1 MASPS
6 SSSSSRS
13 GKSNSPRSGGRP
25 SGKSGPAKG
34 GAKGGSRGGSSASSG
49 GRGSARPSSRSASDG
64 SGRSSSAGKPS
75 RNGTGDSRSSS
86 SRSPG
91 GSGSS
96 SRSGTGSRSG
106 SSPRSGAPSRS
117 GSGSNSRSGS
127 PDRTGSGRPSR
138 PSSGSDRPRSGSA
151 PSGRARS
158 GGDDRATRRSTTED
172 GWAEGPA
179 LETPRTWGG
188 VARRGAGAAT
198 GRRVVGASRAWRDA
212 VEAATPQ
219 RRPDAARRAAPGA
232 IPDEA
237 TDAKRRAANDAR
249 TPEDEA
255 VITQVR
261 DEATAAVTRGSSR
274 RRDPAP
280 IDLAGEVREQLSRAV
295 GTARTERVERRL
307 AEAAEHFE
315 AERFA
320 DAARI
325 LKKLVDEAPTV
336 AAVHELY
343 GLTLYRQEK
352 WKPAA
357 RELEAFRLLSNSTD
371 QHPVLADCYRAMRQW
386 AQVGELW
393 DELRAAS
400 PSADLVTEGRI
411 VMAGSLADRDDLS
424 GAIALLE
431 QGFTFPKRPM
441 PHHLRRAYVL
451 ADLYERSGDLPK
463 ARTMFGRIE
472 NVEPEFADVRRRAR
486 ALR

>member
-6 SSSSSRS
+6 SSGSSRS
-13 GKSNSPRSGGRP
+13 GKSNGPRGTGRP
-25 SGKSGPAKG
+25 AGKSGPPKG
-34 GAKGGSRGGSSASSG
+34 NSKGGSKGGSASGSA
-49 GRGSARPSSRSASDG
+49 GRSSARPSTRSNTEG
-64 SGRSSSAGKPS
+64 SGRSSSAEKPS
-75 RNGTGDSRSSS
+75 RGA
-86 SRSPG
+86 
-91 GSGSS
+91 SG
-96 SRSGTGSRSG
+96 GSRSG
-106 SSPRSGAPSRS
+106 SSDRSG
-117 GSGSNSRSGS
+117 
-127 PDRTGSGRPSR
+127 TGRPSR
-138 PSSGSDRPRSGSA
+138 PSGSSDRPRSGNA
-151 PSGRARS
+151 PSPRARS
-158 GGDDRATRRSTTED
+158 GGDDRATRRSNTED
-172 GWAEGPA
+172 GWADGPA

-219 RRPDAARRAAPGA
+219 RRPDSARRAAPGS

-237 TDAKRRAANDAR
+237 TDAERRAANDAR
-249 TPEDEA
+249 TSEDDA
-255 VITQVR
+255 IITEVR
-261 DEATAAVTRGSSR
+261 DEAAAAVSRGGSR

-295 GTARTERVERRL
+295 GTARTERVEKRL

-315 AERFA
+315 AERFG

-325 LKKLVDEAPTV
+325 LKKSVDEAPTV

-386 AQVGELW
+386 KQVGELW

-400 PSADLVTEGRI
+400 PSAELVTEGRI
-411 VMAGSLADRDDLS
+411 VMAGSLADRDDLA
-424 GAIALLE
+424 GAILLLE
-431 QGFTFPKRPM
+431 QSFNFPKRPM

-463 ARTMFGRIE
+463 ARTMFGRVE
-472 NVEPEFADVRRRAR
+472 NVDPDFADVRLRVR

>member
-1 MASPS
+1 MAS
-6 SSSSSRS
+6 SSSSNSSRS
-13 GKSNSPRSGGRP
+13 GKSNGPRSGGRAEGRP
-25 SGKSGPAKG
+25 AGKGRSGTGGGKGSARGAGKG
-34 GAKGGSRGGSSASSG
+34 GPKGASSG
-49 GRGSARPSSRSASDG
+49 SARSTP
-64 SGRSSSAGKPS
+64 
-75 RNGTGDSRSSS
+75 
-86 SRSPG
+86 
-91 GSGSS
+91 
-96 SRSGTGSRSG
+96 GSRSG
-106 SSPRSGAPSRS
+106 STSRRGSSESARS
-117 GSGSNSRSGS
+117 
-127 PDRTGSGRPSR
+127 
-138 PSSGSDRPRSGSA
+138 SDRSGSA
-151 PSGRARS
+151 RSSRQSTGADRPRAGGAPSSRART

-172 GWAEGPA
+172 GWADGPA

-212 VEAATPQ
+212 VEAASPQ
-219 RRPDAARRAAPGA
+219 RRPNSARRAAPGSV
-232 IPDEA
+232 PDEA

-249 TPEDEA
+249 AGGDSTVIEEVGREA
-255 VITQVR
+255 SK
-261 DEATAAVTRGSSR
+261 AVSRSTSR
-274 RRDPAP
+274 RRDPLP

-295 GTARTERVERRL
+295 GSSRTERVERRL

-315 AERFA
+315 ADRFA

-325 LKKLVDEAPTV
+325 LKKLVEEAPTV

-400 PSADLVTEGRI
+400 PSAELVTEGRI
-411 VMAGSLADRDDLS
+411 VVAGSLADRNELS
-424 GAIALLE
+424 SAIALLE
-431 QGFTFPKRPM
+431 QGFSFPKRPM
-441 PHHLRRAYVL
+441 GHHLRRAYAL
-451 ADLYERSGDLPK
+451 ADLYERVGDLPK

-472 NVEPEFADVRRRAR
+472 VADPDFADVRRRVR

>member
-1 MASPS
+1 M
-6 SSSSSRS
+6 
-13 GKSNSPRSGGRP
+13 
-25 SGKSGPAKG
+25 
-34 GAKGGSRGGSSASSG
+34 
-49 GRGSARPSSRSASDG
+49 
-64 SGRSSSAGKPS
+64 
-75 RNGTGDSRSSS
+75 
-86 SRSPG
+86 
-91 GSGSS
+91 
-96 SRSGTGSRSG
+96 
-106 SSPRSGAPSRS
+106 
-117 GSGSNSRSGS
+117 
-127 PDRTGSGRPSR
+127 
-138 PSSGSDRPRSGSA
+138 
-151 PSGRARS
+151 
-158 GGDDRATRRSTTED
+158 
-172 GWAEGPA
+172 
-179 LETPRTWGG
+179 
-188 VARRGAGAAT
+188 
-198 GRRVVGASRAWRDA
+198 GASRAWRDA

-219 RRPDAARRAAPGA
+219 RRPDSARRAAPGS

-237 TDAKRRAANDAR
+237 TDAERRAANDAR
-249 TPEDEA
+249 TSEDEA
-255 VITQVR
+255 IITEVR
-261 DEATAAVTRGSSR
+261 DEATSAVSRGGSR

-295 GTARTERVERRL
+295 GTARTERVEKRL

-315 AERFA
+315 AERFG

-325 LKKLVDEAPTV
+325 LKKSVDEAPTV

-400 PSADLVTEGRI
+400 PSAELVTEGRI
-411 VMAGSLADRDDLS
+411 VMAGSLADRDDLA

-431 QGFTFPKRPM
+431 QSFTFPKRPM

-472 NVEPEFADVRRRAR
+472 NVDPDFADVRRRVR

>member
-1 MASPS
+1 MARFQGRGRGPVGWSHGQS
-6 SSSSSRS
+6 FFFQFVAL
-13 GKSNSPRSGGRP
+13 GQVKRP
-25 SGKSGPAKG
+25 SRRRTSFGEARCGKGHFQRRIQGRIRIGLRFGWSRFGPAIE
-34 GAKGGSRGGSSASSG
+34 SIELRELW
-49 GRGSARPSSRSASDG
+49 PSDLRREAVTWCKQRFG
-64 SGRSSSAGKPS
+64 LQFFPIFGWIFFRWIIF
-75 RNGTGDSRSSS
+75 
-86 SRSPG
+86 
-91 GSGSS
+91 
-96 SRSGTGSRSG
+96 
-106 SSPRSGAPSRS
+106 
-117 GSGSNSRSGS
+117 GSNEF
-127 PDRTGSGRPSR
+127 RTAFGSGRPSR
-138 PSSGSDRPRSGSA
+138 PSGSSDRPRSGSA
-151 PSGRARS
+151 PSPRARS
-158 GGDDRATRRSTTED
+158 GGDDRATRRSTSED
-172 GWAEGPA
+172 GWADGPA
-179 LETPRTWGG
+179 LETPRSWGG

-219 RRPDAARRAAPGA
+219 RRPDSARRAAPGT

-237 TDAKRRAANDAR
+237 TDAERRAANDAR
-249 TPEDEA
+249 TSEDEA
-255 VITQVR
+255 IITEVR
-261 DEATAAVTRGSSR
+261 DDAAPAVSRSRSRSSSP

-295 GTARTERVERRL
+295 GSARTERVEKRL

-315 AERFA
+315 SERYG

-325 LKKLVDEAPTV
+325 LKKSVDEAPTV

-400 PSADLVTEGRI
+400 PSAELVTEGRI
-411 VMAGSLADRDDLS
+411 VMAGSLADRDDLA

-431 QGFTFPKRPM
+431 QSFNFPKRPM

-472 NVEPEFADVRRRAR
+472 NIDPDFADVRVRVR

>member
-1 MASPS
+1 MASPPS
-6 SSSSSRS
+6 SGSSRS
-13 GKSNSPRSGGRP
+13 GKSQSPRGGPRP
-25 SGKSGPAKG
+25 AAKG
-34 GAKGGSRGGSSASSG
+34 GAPKGAPRGGSKGGSGAGSKGGPGSKPSGSS
-49 GRGSARPSSRSASDG
+49 GR
-64 SGRSSSAGKPS
+64 
-75 RNGTGDSRSSS
+75 
-86 SRSPG
+86 
-91 GSGSS
+91 SGSS
-96 SRSGTGSRSG
+96 SRSGSSDRS
-106 SSPRSGAPSRS
+106 SA
-117 GSGSNSRSGS
+117 
-127 PDRTGSGRPSR
+127 GRPSR
-138 PSSGSDRPRSGSA
+138 SAPSSDRSRSGGA

-172 GWAEGPA
+172 GWAEGPP

-219 RRPDAARRAAPGA
+219 RRPDAVRRAAPGS

-237 TDAKRRAANDAR
+237 TDAQRRAANDAR
-249 TPEDEA
+249 VAEDDA
-255 VITQVR
+255 LIIDVH
-261 DEATAAVTRGSSR
+261 DETSGASTRSSSR

-295 GTARTERVERRL
+295 GNARTERVEKRL
-307 AEAAEHFE
+307 TEAAEHFE
-315 AERFA
+315 ADRFG

-343 GLTLYRQEK
+343 GLTLYRKEN

-386 AQVGELW
+386 TQVAELW
-393 DELRAAS
+393 NELREAS
-400 PSADLVTEGRI
+400 PSAELVTEGRI
-411 VMAGSLADRDDLS
+411 VMAGSFADRDDFAA
-424 GAIALLE
+424 AISLLE
-431 QGFTFPKRPM
+431 QGFNFPKRPM
-441 PHHLRRAYVL
+441 PHHLRRAYAL

-463 ARTMFGRIE
+463 ARTMFGR
-472 NVEPEFADVRRRAR
+472 VEAVDPDFADIRRRVV

>member
-13 GKSNSPRSGGRP
+13 GKSNGPRGGGRP
-25 SGKSGPAKG
+25 SGKPGPAKG
-34 GAKGGSRGGSSASSG
+34 TSKGGSKGGSGSGSGSA
-49 GRGSARPSSRSASDG
+49 GRGSARPSSRSSSES
-64 SGRSSSAGKPS
+64 SGRPTSGGKPS
-75 RNGTGDSRSSS
+75 RGASSGSGSSS
-86 SRSPG
+86 SRSSG
-91 GSGSS
+91 GSS
-96 SRSGTGSRSG
+96 SGG
-106 SSPRSGAPSRS
+106 SSS
-117 GSGSNSRSGS
+117 
-127 PDRTGSGRPSR
+127 DRTGSGRPSR
-138 PSSGSDRPRSGSA
+138 PSGSSDRPRSGSA
-151 PSGRARS
+151 PSPRARS
-158 GGDDRATRRSTTED
+158 GGDDRATRRSTSED
-172 GWAEGPA
+172 GWADGPA
-179 LETPRTWGG
+179 LETPRSWGG

-219 RRPDAARRAAPGA
+219 RRPDSARRAAPGT

-237 TDAKRRAANDAR
+237 TDAERRAANDAR
-249 TPEDEA
+249 TSEDEA
-255 VITQVR
+255 IITEVR
-261 DEATAAVTRGSSR
+261 DDAAPAVSRSRSRSSSP

-295 GTARTERVERRL
+295 GSARTERVEKRL

-315 AERFA
+315 SERYG

-325 LKKLVDEAPTV
+325 LKKSVDEAPTV

-400 PSADLVTEGRI
+400 PSAELVTEGRI
-411 VMAGSLADRDDLS
+411 VMAGSLADRDDLA

-431 QGFTFPKRPM
+431 QSFNFPKRPM

-472 NVEPEFADVRRRAR
+472 NIDPDFADVRLRVR

>member
-1 MASPS
+1 MASPP

-13 GKSNSPRSGGRP
+13 GKSNSPRGASRPAGRSG
-25 SGKSGPAKG
+25 SAKG
-34 GAKGGSRGGSSASSG
+34 APKGSSKGAPKGGSSAGASG
-49 GRGSARPSSRSASDG
+49 RGQARPSTRSGSEGSARPSSG
-64 SGRSSSAGKPS
+64 GSSSRGSSSGAS
-75 RNGTGDSRSSS
+75 SSS
-86 SRSPG
+86 SRS
-91 GSGSS
+91 SS
-96 SRSGTGSRSG
+96 GSRSG
-106 SSPRSGAPSRS
+106 SSDRAGGPSRS
-117 GSGSNSRSGS
+117 G
-127 PDRTGSGRPSR
+127 RPSA
-138 PSSGSDRPRSGSA
+138 GSDRPRSGAA
-151 PSGRARS
+151 PSSRARS

-172 GWAEGPA
+172 GWAEGPP

-219 RRPDAARRAAPGA
+219 RRPDSARRAAPGS

-237 TDAKRRAANDAR
+237 TDAERRAANDAR
-249 TPEDEA
+249 ASEDSALIIE
-255 VITQVR
+255 VR
-261 DEATAAVTRGSSR
+261 DEAAVAVSRSTSR
-274 RRDPAP
+274 RRDPVP

-315 AERFA
+315 AERFG

-352 WKPAA
+352 WKQAA

-371 QHPVLADCYRAMRQW
+371 QHPVLADCYRALRQW
-386 AQVGELW
+386 SQVAELW
-393 DELRAAS
+393 EELRAAS
-400 PSADLVTEGRI
+400 PSAELVTEGRI

-424 GAIALLE
+424 GAVTLLE

-441 PHHLRRAYVL
+441 LHHLRRAYVL
-451 ADLYERSGDLPK
+451 ADLYERVGDLPK

-472 NVEPEFADVRRRAR
+472 TFDPDFADVRRRVR
-486 ALR
+486 SLR

>member
-13 GKSNSPRSGGRP
+13 GKSNGPRGGGRP

-34 GAKGGSRGGSSASSG
+34 GSKGGSTGGSASGSAGS
-49 GRGSARPSSRSASDG
+49 GSARPSSRSGSES
-64 SGRSSSAGKPS
+64 SGRPSSGGKPS
-75 RNGTGDSRSSS
+75 R
-86 SRSPG
+86 G
-91 GSGSS
+91 GAP
-96 SRSGTGSRSG
+96 SRSG
-106 SSPRSGAPSRS
+106 SSPRSSS
-117 GSGSNSRSGS
+117 S
-127 PDRTGSGRPSR
+127 DRTGSGRPSR
-138 PSSGSDRPRSGSA
+138 PSGSSDRPRSGNA
-151 PSGRARS
+151 PSHRTRS
-158 GGDDRATRRSTTED
+158 GGDDRATRRSNTED

-219 RRPDAARRAAPGA
+219 RRPDSARRAAPGT

-237 TDAKRRAANDAR
+237 TDAERRAANDAR
-249 TPEDEA
+249 TSEDEA
-255 VITQVR
+255 IITQVR
-261 DEATAAVTRGSSR
+261 DEATAAVTRGGSR

-295 GTARTERVERRL
+295 GTARTERVEKRL

-315 AERFA
+315 AERFG

-343 GLTLYRQEK
+343 GVTLYRQEK

-386 AQVGELW
+386 SQVGELW

-400 PSADLVTEGRI
+400 PSAELVTEGRI
-411 VMAGSLADRDDLS
+411 VMAGSLADRDDLA

-431 QGFTFPKRPM
+431 QSFTFPKRPM

-472 NVEPEFADVRRRAR
+472 NVDPDFADVRRRVR

>member
-13 GKSNSPRSGGRP
+13 GKSNGPRGGGRP
-25 SGKSGPAKG
+25 SGKPGPAKG
-34 GAKGGSRGGSSASSG
+34 TSKGGSKGGSGSGSGSA
-49 GRGSARPSSRSASDG
+49 GRGSARPSSRSSSES
-64 SGRSSSAGKPS
+64 SGRPTSGGKPS
-75 RNGTGDSRSSS
+75 R
-86 SRSPG
+86 G
-91 GSGSS
+91 GAP
-96 SRSGTGSRSG
+96 SRSG
-106 SSPRSGAPSRS
+106 SSPRSSS
-117 GSGSNSRSGS
+117 S
-127 PDRTGSGRPSR
+127 DRTGSGRPSR
-138 PSSGSDRPRSGSA
+138 PSGRSDRPRSGSA
-151 PSGRARS
+151 PSPRARS
-158 GGDDRATRRSTTED
+158 GGDDRATRRSTSED
-172 GWAEGPA
+172 GWADGPA
-179 LETPRTWGG
+179 LETPRSWGG

-219 RRPDAARRAAPGA
+219 RRPDSARRAAPGT

-237 TDAKRRAANDAR
+237 TDAERRAANDAR
-249 TPEDEA
+249 TSEDEA
-255 VITQVR
+255 IITEVR
-261 DEATAAVTRGSSR
+261 DDAAPAVSRSRSRSSSP

-295 GTARTERVERRL
+295 GSARTERVEKRL

-315 AERFA
+315 SERYG

-325 LKKLVDEAPTV
+325 LKKSVDEAPTV

-400 PSADLVTEGRI
+400 PSAELVTEGRI
-411 VMAGSLADRDDLS
+411 VMAGSLADRDDLA

-431 QGFTFPKRPM
+431 QSFNFPKRPM

-472 NVEPEFADVRRRAR
+472 NIDPDFADVRLRVR

>member
-13 GKSNSPRSGGRP
+13 GKSNGPRGGGRP

-34 GAKGGSRGGSSASSG
+34 GSKGGTKGGSASGSA
-49 GRGSARPSSRSASDG
+49 GRGSARPSSRSSSES
-64 SGRSSSAGKPS
+64 SGRPTSGGKPS
-75 RNGTGDSRSSS
+75 RGGSS
-86 SRSPG
+86 

-96 SRSGTGSRSG
+96 SPRSSGG
-106 SSPRSGAPSRS
+106 SSSG
-117 GSGSNSRSGS
+117 
-127 PDRTGSGRPSR
+127 RTGTGRPSR
-138 PSSGSDRPRSGSA
+138 PSGSSDRPRSGNA
-151 PSGRARS
+151 PSSRARS
-158 GGDDRATRRSTTED
+158 GGDDRATRRSTSED
-172 GWAEGPA
+172 GWADGPA

-219 RRPDAARRAAPGA
+219 RRPDSARRAAPGT

-237 TDAKRRAANDAR
+237 TDAERRAANDAR
-249 TPEDEA
+249 TSEDEA
-255 VITQVR
+255 IITEVR
-261 DEATAAVTRGSSR
+261 DEATAAVSRSGSR

-295 GTARTERVERRL
+295 GTARTERVEKRL

-315 AERFA
+315 AERYG

-325 LKKLVDEAPTV
+325 LKKSVDEAPTV

-400 PSADLVTEGRI
+400 PSAELVTEGRI
-411 VMAGSLADRDDLS
+411 VMAGSLADRNDFAR
-424 GAIALLE
+424 AISLLE
-431 QGFTFPKRPM
+431 QSFNFPKRPM

-463 ARTMFGRIE
+463 ARTMFGRIQ
-472 NVEPEFADVRRRAR
+472 NVDPDFADVRLRVR

>member
-1 MASPS
+1 MASPPS
-6 SSSSSRS
+6 SGSSRS
-13 GKSNSPRSGGRP
+13 GKSSSPRGGSRP
-25 SGKSGPAKG
+25 APKG
-34 GAKGGSRGGSSASSG
+34 GAPKGAPRGSSKGGSSGGPKGGSGSKPSGSSG
-49 GRGSARPSSRSASDG
+49 R
-64 SGRSSSAGKPS
+64 
-75 RNGTGDSRSSS
+75 
-86 SRSPG
+86 
-91 GSGSS
+91 SGSS
-96 SRSGTGSRSG
+96 SRSGSSDRS
-106 SSPRSGAPSRS
+106 S
-117 GSGSNSRSGS
+117 
-127 PDRTGSGRPSR
+127 TGRPSR
-138 PSSGSDRPRSGSA
+138 SAPSSDRSRSGGA

-172 GWAEGPA
+172 GWAEGPP

-219 RRPDAARRAAPGA
+219 RRPDAVRRAAPGS

-237 TDAKRRAANDAR
+237 TDAERRAANDAR
-249 TPEDEA
+249 AAEDDA
-255 VITQVR
+255 LIIDVR
-261 DEATAAVTRGSSR
+261 DETSDASTRSSSR

-295 GTARTERVERRL
+295 GNARTERVEKRL
-307 AEAAEHFE
+307 TEAAEHFE
-315 AERFA
+315 ADRFG

-343 GLTLYRQEK
+343 GLTLYRKEN

-371 QHPVLADCYRAMRQW
+371 QHPVLADCYRAMHQW
-386 AQVGELW
+386 TQVAELW
-393 DELRAAS
+393 NELREAS
-400 PSADLVTEGRI
+400 PSAELVTEGRI
-411 VMAGSLADRDDLS
+411 VMAGSFADRDDLAA
-424 GAIALLE
+424 AISLLE
-431 QGFTFPKRPM
+431 QGFNFPKRPM
-441 PHHLRRAYVL
+441 SHHLRRAYAL

-463 ARTMFGRIE
+463 ARTMFGR
-472 NVEPEFADVRRRAR
+472 VEAVDPDFADIRRRVA

>member
-13 GKSNSPRSGGRP
+13 GKSNGPRGGGRP

-34 GAKGGSRGGSSASSG
+34 GSKGGSKGSGSGSA
-49 GRGSARPSSRSASDG
+49 GRGSARPSSRSGSES
-64 SGRSSSAGKPS
+64 SGRPSSG
-75 RNGTGDSRSSS
+75 GTSSRSSS
-86 SRSPG
+86 SP
-91 GSGSS
+91 
-96 SRSGTGSRSG
+96 RSG
-106 SSPRSGAPSRS
+106 SSG
-117 GSGSNSRSGS
+117 
-127 PDRTGSGRPSR
+127 RTGAGRPSR
-138 PSSGSDRPRSGSA
+138 PSGSSDRPRSGNA
-151 PSGRARS
+151 PSPRARS

-172 GWAEGPA
+172 GWADGPA

-219 RRPDAARRAAPGA
+219 RRPDSARRAAPGT

-237 TDAKRRAANDAR
+237 TDAERRAANDAR
-249 TPEDEA
+249 SSENA
-255 VITQVR
+255 AIITEVR
-261 DEATAAVTRGSSR
+261 DEATAAVSRGGSR

-371 QHPVLADCYRAMRQW
+371 QHPVLADCYRGMRQW
-386 AQVGELW
+386 AQVGEHW

-400 PSADLVTEGRI
+400 PSAELVTEGRI
-411 VMAGSLADRDDLS
+411 VMAGSLADRNDLS

-431 QGFTFPKRPM
+431 QSFTFPKRPM

-472 NVEPEFADVRRRAR
+472 NVDPDFADVRRRVR

>member
-13 GKSNSPRSGGRP
+13 GKSNGPRGGGRP

-34 GAKGGSRGGSSASSG
+34 GSKGGSKGSGSGSA
-49 GRGSARPSSRSASDG
+49 GRGSARPSSRSGSES
-64 SGRSSSAGKPS
+64 SGRPSSG
-75 RNGTGDSRSSS
+75 GTSSRSSS
-86 SRSPG
+86 SP
-91 GSGSS
+91 
-96 SRSGTGSRSG
+96 RSG
-106 SSPRSGAPSRS
+106 SSG
-117 GSGSNSRSGS
+117 
-127 PDRTGSGRPSR
+127 RTGAGRPSR
-138 PSSGSDRPRSGSA
+138 PSGSSDRPRSGNA
-151 PSGRARS
+151 PSPRARS

-172 GWAEGPA
+172 GWADGPA

-219 RRPDAARRAAPGA
+219 RRPDSARRAAPGT

-237 TDAKRRAANDAR
+237 TDSERRAANDAR
-249 TPEDEA
+249 SSENA
-255 VITQVR
+255 AIITEVR
-261 DEATAAVTRGSSR
+261 DEATAAVSRGGSR

-371 QHPVLADCYRAMRQW
+371 QHPVLADCYRGMRQW

-400 PSADLVTEGRI
+400 PSAELVTEGRI
-411 VMAGSLADRDDLS
+411 VMAGSLADRNDLS

-431 QGFTFPKRPM
+431 QSFTFPKRPM

-472 NVEPEFADVRRRAR
+472 NVDPDFADVRRRVR

>member
-1 MASPS
+1 MASSS

-13 GKSNSPRSGGRP
+13 GKSNGPRGSGKPSGG
-25 SGKSGPAKG
+25 AG
-34 GAKGGSRGGSSASSG
+34 GARGGSKGGSKGGSSSG
-49 GRGSARPSSRSASDG
+49 S
-64 SGRSSSAGKPS
+64 SGRSSARPTSRSGSDSRGRPTSSGKPA
-75 RNGTGDSRSSS
+75 RGSSS
-86 SRSPG
+86 SRS
-91 GSGSS
+91 GSS
-96 SRSGTGSRSG
+96 DRS
-106 SSPRSGAPSRS
+106 
-117 GSGSNSRSGS
+117 
-127 PDRTGSGRPSR
+127 GSGRPSR
-138 PSSGSDRPRSGSA
+138 PATGSDRSRSGGA
-151 PSGRARS
+151 PSSRARS

-172 GWAEGPA
+172 GWADGPA

-237 TDAKRRAANDAR
+237 TDAERRAANDAR
-249 TPEDEA
+249 RSNDAAIRTE
-255 VITQVR
+255 VR
-261 DEATAAVTRGSSR
+261 DEATAAVSRGNSR

-280 IDLAGEVREQLSRAV
+280 IDLAGEVRDQLSRAV

-400 PSADLVTEGRI
+400 PSAELVTEGRI
-411 VMAGSLADRDDLS
+411 VMAGSLADRNELAD
-424 GAIALLE
+424 AIALLE

-463 ARTMFGRIE
+463 ARTMFGRID
-472 NVEPEFADVRRRAR
+472 NVEPEFADVRRRVR